1 MIIYIFSE
9 IVKLFMCSLHIF
21 LESTFKDL
29 SEYVY
34 QFKLTFTLLC
44 LNDNKLKEEGL
55 LKELFTISSDNSTS
69 QIYVTYIF

>member
-1 MIIYIFSE
+1 MNVYIFSE

-29 SEYVY
+29 SEYIY
-34 QFKLTFTLLC
+34 QYKITFTLFC

-55 LKELFTISSDNSTS
+55 LK
-69 QIYVTYIF
+69 